1 MGSIGKNNQ
10 GVDPLKLGLLGKTVN
25 FYQIYPLYN
34 EEMEFKLEHSLDEL
48 SEKISDDDLDPII
61 NINRKNY
68 CK

>member
-1 MGSIGKNNQ
+1 MYVPEKRFSSSRKPQYGRE
-10 GVDPLKLGLLGKTVN
+10 
-25 FYQIYPLYN
+25 
-34 EEMEFKLEHSLDEL
+34 EEMEFKLEHSLNEL